1 MSVQKREFFSTRSVR
16 VKRRFWMGTNQRIE
30 NGAVMTTNYWE
41 EEIETLP
48 RAGLESIQLIRL
60 KKLVTRVYQTVEPY
74 RQKMDEAGVKPDDI
88 QSLSDLQKLP
98 FTVKDDLR
106 DNYPFG
112 LFTVPL
118 DDVVRVH
125 ASSGTTGKPTVVGY
139 TRKDIDTWAGVMA
152 RALACAGAHKGDMI
166 HNAYGYGLFTGG
178 LGAHYGA
185 EKLGATVI
193 PVSGG
198 NTKRQ
203 ITIMQDFGSTV
214 LLATPSYALNLADT
228 MESVGVNPADLKLKV
243 GVFGAEP
250 WSENMREEVERKL
263 NLKAVDIYGLS
274 EVIGPGVSME
284 CLQTSRGMHIF
295 EDHFLPEII
304 DPDTGEVLPPGEQG
318 ELVFTTLTKEA
329 FPIIR
334 YRTKDISR
342 LIYEPC
348 ECGRTLVRME
358 KVTGRTDDMLII
370 RGVNVFPS
378 QVEHVLMGVEGVAP
392 HYQIVVDRHGN
403 MDTMAVQVEVSEELF
418 SDEVKDLEKLAGKIQ
433 IDIKDLL
440 GVTCRVKLVEPKTIA
455 RSEGKAVR
463 VIDNR
468 KI

>member
-1 MSVQKREFFSTRSVR
+1 MAS
-16 VKRRFWMGTNQRIE
+16 N
-30 NGAVMTTNYWE
+30 ATTYWE

-48 RAGLESIQLIRL
+48 RAGLESIQLRRL
-60 KKLVTRVYQTVEPY
+60 QHLIERVYRTVEPY
-74 RQKMDEAGVKPDDI
+74 RRKMDAAGIKPQDI
-88 QSLSDLQKLP
+88 RSLADLAHLP
-98 FTVKDDLR
+98 FTLKEDLR

-112 LFTVPL
+112 MFTVPL
-118 DDVVRVH
+118 DEVVRVH

-139 TRKDIDTWAGVMA
+139 TKKDIDTWANLMA
-152 RALACAGAHKGDMI
+152 RALSCAGATSGDMV

-203 ITIMQDFGSTV
+203 ITIMKDFGSTV
-214 LLATPSYALNLADT
+214 LLSTPSYALNLAET
-228 MESVGVNPADLKLKV
+228 MEEMGINPQDLALRVGI
-243 GVFGAEP
+243 FGAEP

-263 NLKAVDIYGLS
+263 NLQAVDIYGLS
-274 EVIGPGVSME
+274 EVIGPGVAME
-284 CLQTSRGMHIF
+284 CLQTTKGMHIF

-304 DPDTGEVLPPGEQG
+304 DPATGEVLPPGEQG

-329 FPIIR
+329 FPVIR
-334 YRTKDISR
+334 YRTKDISS
-342 LIYEPC
+342 LCYDTC
-348 ECGRTLVRME
+348 ECGRTLVRMG

-378 QVEHVLMGVEGVAP
+378 QVEHVLIGIDGVEP
-392 HYQIVVDRHGN
+392 HYQIIVEREGS
-403 MDTMAVQVEVSEELF
+403 MDTMTVEVEISDKVF
-418 SDEVKDLEKLAGKIQ
+418 SDEIKQLEQLTRQ
-433 IDIKDLL
+433 ITHDIKDIL
-440 GVTCRVKLVEPKTIA
+440 GVTCRVKLVNPRAIQ
-455 RSEGKAVR
+455 RSEGKAQR
-463 VIDNR
+463 VIDKR

>member
-1 MSVQKREFFSTRSVR
+1 MATL
-16 VKRRFWMGTNQRIE
+16 
-30 NGAVMTTNYWE
+30 YWE

-48 RAGLESIQLIRL
+48 RVGLESIQLRRL
-60 KKLVTRVYQTVEPY
+60 QNLVARVYRTVAPY
-74 RQKMDEAGVKPDDI
+74 RRKMDEAGVRPEDI
-88 QSLSDLQKLP
+88 KCLTDLRKLP
-98 FTVKDDLR
+98 FTVKNDLR

-112 LFTVPL
+112 LFTVPME
-118 DDVVRVH
+118 DVVRVH
-125 ASSGTTGKPTVVGY
+125 ASSGTTGKSTVVGY
-139 TRKDIDTWAGVMA
+139 TQKDIDTWANVMA
-152 RALACAGAHKGDMI
+152 RALTCAGAHKGDMV

-185 EKLGATVI
+185 ERLGATVI

-203 ITIMQDFGSTV
+203 ITIMKDFGSTV
-214 LLATPSYALNLADT
+214 LLSTPSYALNLAEAMDA
-228 MESVGVNPADLKLKV
+228 MGVDPGSLSLRVGI
-243 GVFGAEP
+243 FGAEP

-274 EVIGPGVSME
+274 EVMGPGVAME
-284 CLQTSRGMHIF
+284 CLQTERGMHIF

-304 DPDTGEVLPPGEQG
+304 DPETGEVLPEGEKG

-348 ECGRTLVRME
+348 GCGRTLVRME

-378 QVEHVLMGVEGVAP
+378 QVEHVLMSVEGVEP
-392 HYQIVVDRHGN
+392 HYQILVEREGN
-403 MDTMAVQVEVSEELF
+403 LDTMTVNVEVSDNLF
-418 SDEVKDLEKLAGKIQ
+418 SDEVRVLENLSRKIQ
-433 IDIKDLL
+433 VEIKDML
-440 GVTCRVKLVEPKTIA
+440 GVTCKVKLVEPKTIQ
-455 RSEGKAVR
+455 RSEGKAQR
-463 VIDNR
+463 VIDKR

>member
-1 MSVQKREFFSTRSVR
+1 VNKQGDKMSV
-16 VKRRFWMGTNQRIE
+16 I
-30 NGAVMTTNYWE
+30 YWE

-48 RAGLESIQLIRL
+48 RVGLESIQLRRL
-60 KKLVTRVYQTVEPY
+60 KHLVARVYRTVEPY
-74 RQKMDEAGVKPDDI
+74 RRKMDAVGLKPEDI
-88 QSLSDLQKLP
+88 KTLADLAKLP

-118 DDVVRVH
+118 DEVVRVH

-139 TRKDIDTWAGVMA
+139 TAKDITTWSNVMA
-152 RALACAGAHKGDMI
+152 RALCCAGASKGDMV

-178 LGAHYGA
+178 LGAHYGI
-185 EKLGATVI
+185 ERLGATVI

-198 NTKRQ
+198 NSKRQ
-203 ITIMQDFGSTV
+203 INIMKDFGSTV
-214 LLATPSYALNLADT
+214 LLSTPSYALNLAEAMDN
-228 MESVGVNPADLKLKV
+228 MDVDPKSLSLRVGI
-243 GVFGAEP
+243 FGAEP
-250 WSENMREEVERKL
+250 WSENMRQEVERKL
-263 NLKAVDIYGLS
+263 NLKATDIYGLS
-274 EVIGPGVSME
+274 EVMGPGVAQE
-284 CLQTSRGMHIF
+284 CLHTTRGMHVF

-304 DPDTGEVLPPGEQG
+304 DPETGEVLPPGEKG

-342 LIYEPC
+342 LFYEPC

-378 QVEHVLMGVEGVAP
+378 QVEHVLMGVEGVEP
-392 HYQIVVDRHGN
+392 HYQIVVDREGN
-403 MDTMAVQVEVSEELF
+403 LDTMQVQVEVSEGVF
-418 SDEVKDLEKLAGKIQ
+418 SDEIRVLENLTKHIQ
-433 IDIKDLL
+433 KEIKDLL
-440 GVTCRVKLVEPKTIA
+440 GVSCKVKLVEPKTIQ
-455 RSEGKAVR
+455 RSEGKAQR
-463 VIDNR
+463 VIDKR

>member
-1 MSVQKREFFSTRSVR
+1 MA
-16 VKRRFWMGTNQRIE
+16 IH
-30 NGAVMTTNYWE
+30 YWE

-48 RAGLESIQLIRL
+48 RIGLQSIQLRRL
-60 KKLVTRVYQTVEPY
+60 QHLVTRVYKTVKPY
-74 RQKMDEAGVKPDDI
+74 RDKMEEKGVRPEDIKSLDD
-88 QSLSDLQKLP
+88 LGKLP

-118 DDVVRVH
+118 DEVVRVH

-139 TRKDIDTWAGVMA
+139 TEKDIDLWASVMA
-152 RALACAGAHKGDMI
+152 RALACAGAHKGDMV

-178 LGAHYGA
+178 LGAHYGV
-185 EKLGATVI
+185 EKMGATVI

-203 ITIMQDFGSTV
+203 ITIMRDFGSTV
-214 LLATPSYALNLADT
+214 LLSTPSYALNLADAMDEMQVDPT
-228 MESVGVNPADLKLKV
+228 KLSLRVGI
-243 GVFGAEP
+243 FGAEP

-274 EVIGPGVSME
+274 EVMGPGVAME
-284 CLQTSRGMHIF
+284 CLHTTKGMHVF

-304 DPDTGEVLPPGEQG
+304 DPESGEVLPPGEKG

-342 LIYEPC
+342 LIYETC

-358 KVTGRTDDMLII
+358 KVTGRSDDMLII

-378 QVEHVLMGVEGVAP
+378 QVEHVLMGIEGVEP
-392 HYQIVVDRHGN
+392 HYQIVVEREGN
-403 MDTMAVQVEVSEELF
+403 LDTMLVQVEVSGAVF
-418 SDEVKDLEKLAGKIQ
+418 SDEIRVLENLGKRIEAE
-433 IDIKDLL
+433 IKDML
-440 GVTCRVKLVEPKTIA
+440 GVTCKVKLVEPRTIQ
-455 RSEGKAVR
+455 RSEGKAQR
-463 VIDNR
+463 VIDKR

>member
-1 MSVQKREFFSTRSVR
+1 MSV
-16 VKRRFWMGTNQRIE
+16 I
-30 NGAVMTTNYWE
+30 YWE

-48 RAGLESIQLIRL
+48 RVGLESIQLRRL
-60 KKLVTRVYQTVEPY
+60 QHLVARVYQRVEPY
-74 RQKMDEAGVKPDDI
+74 RRKMDAAGVKPDDI
-88 QSLSDLQKLP
+88 KSLADLARLP
-98 FTVKDDLR
+98 FTVKNDLR

-118 DDVVRVH
+118 EEVVRVH

-139 TRKDIDTWAGVMA
+139 TANDIKTWSNVMA
-152 RALACAGAHKGDMI
+152 RALCCAGATKGDMV

-178 LGAHYGA
+178 LGAHYGI
-185 EKLGATVI
+185 ERLGATVI

-198 NTKRQ
+198 NSKRQ
-203 ITIMQDFGSTV
+203 INIMKDFGSTV
-214 LLATPSYALNLADT
+214 LLSTPSYALNLAEAMDS
-228 MESVGVNPADLKLKV
+228 MDIDPKSLSLRVGI
-243 GVFGAEP
+243 FGAEP

-263 NLKAVDIYGLS
+263 NLKATDIYGLS
-274 EVIGPGVSME
+274 EVMGPGVAQE
-284 CLQTSRGMHIF
+284 CLHTTRGMHIF

-304 DPDTGEVLPPGEQG
+304 DPETGEVLPPGEKG

-342 LIYEPC
+342 LYYEPC

-378 QVEHVLMGVEGVAP
+378 QVEHVLMGVDGVEP
-392 HYQIVVDRHGN
+392 HYQIVVDREGN
-403 MDTMAVQVEVSEELF
+403 LDTMQVQVEVSEGVF
-418 SDEVKDLEKLAGKIQ
+418 SDEIRVLENLTKHIQ
-433 IDIKDLL
+433 KEIKDLL
-440 GVTCRVKLVEPKTIA
+440 GVTCKVKLVEPKTIQ
-455 RSEGKAVR
+455 RSEGKAQR

>member
-1 MSVQKREFFSTRSVR
+1 
-16 VKRRFWMGTNQRIE
+16 
-30 NGAVMTTNYWE
+30 MTTLYWE

-48 RAGLESIQLIRL
+48 RVGLESIQLRRL
-60 KKLVTRVYQTVEPY
+60 QHLVSRVYRTVAPY
-74 RQKMDEAGVKPDDI
+74 RRKMEAGGVRPEDI
-88 QSLSDLQKLP
+88 KTLADLRKLP
-98 FTVKDDLR
+98 FTVKNDLR

-112 LFTVPL
+112 LFTVPMEEI
-118 DDVVRVH
+118 VRVH

-139 TRKDIDTWAGVMA
+139 TQKDIETWANVMA
-152 RALACAGAHKGDMI
+152 RALTCAGAHRGDMV

-185 EKLGATVI
+185 ERLGATVI

-203 ITIMQDFGSTV
+203 ITIMKDFGSTV
-214 LLATPSYALNLADT
+214 LLSTPSYALNLAET
-228 MESVGVNPADLKLKV
+228 MDALGVDPSSLSLRVGI
-243 GVFGAEP
+243 FGAEP

-274 EVIGPGVSME
+274 EVMGPGVAME
-284 CLQTSRGMHIF
+284 CLQTERGMHVF

-304 DPDTGEVLPPGEQG
+304 DPDTGEVLPEGEIG

-348 ECGRTLVRME
+348 GCGRTLVRME

-378 QVEHVLMGVEGVAP
+378 QVEHVLMSIEGVEP
-392 HYQIVVDRHGN
+392 HYQIVVEREGN
-403 MDTMAVQVEVSEELF
+403 LDTMSVQVEVSENIF
-418 SDEVKDLEKLAGKIQ
+418 SDEIRVLENLSRKIQ
-433 IDIKDLL
+433 LEIKDLL
-440 GVTCRVKLVEPKTIA
+440 GVTCKVKLVEPKTIQ
-455 RSEGKAVR
+455 RSEGKAQR
-463 VIDNR
+463 VIDKR